1 MSVESKQC
9 KNQFKATDLP
19 ITLYLNQRLTFDM
32 LATLRGGFSSFSTI
46 HTTSSKGTTNKAA
59 GEAQFGLSNAFALL
73 GLNFGGQISRG
84 AEKTKSESTSQ
95 NVVHTPAS
103 LFAQLR
109 SELWERKLVHDVS
122 QSSDLDE
129 IDPGDFVEFQATLRR
144 NPLIDLLNSFEGLI
158 PLIKMATSGTM
169 QSNSQK
175 GQRKPPKGTKAQ
187 PKQGEFSAVG
197 KQIEVFRE
205 AITADGSQDLIAEIG
220 SMRVVLTTT
229 EDYFIDPTM
238 NDSVDGTFRV
248 FGKVTRVTTDKDEE
262 INLFRRSA
270 LGKFA
275 SITEAFEPLRES
287 MQDSGFNT
295 PIETKITGPTMQVIP
310 IAIFS

>member
-1 MSVESKQC
+1 
-9 KNQFKATDLP
+9 
-19 ITLYLNQRLTFDM
+19 
-32 LATLRGGFSSFSTI
+32 
-46 HTTSSKGTTNKAA
+46 
-59 GEAQFGLSNAFALL
+59 
-73 GLNFGGQISRG
+73 
-84 AEKTKSESTSQ
+84 
-95 NVVHTPAS
+95 
-103 LFAQLR
+103 
-109 SELWERKLVHDVS
+109 
-122 QSSDLDE
+122 
-129 IDPGDFVEFQATLRR
+129 
-144 NPLIDLLNSFEGLI
+144 
-158 PLIKMATSGTM
+158 
-169 QSNSQK
+169 
-175 GQRKPPKGTKAQ
+175 
-187 PKQGEFSAVG
+187 
-197 KQIEVFRE
+197 
-205 AITADGSQDLIAEIG
+205 
-220 SMRVVLTTT
+220 MRVVLTTT

>member
-220 SMRVVLTTT
+220 
-229 EDYFIDPTM
+229 
-238 NDSVDGTFRV
+238 
-248 FGKVTRVTTDKDEE
+248 
-262 INLFRRSA
+262 
-270 LGKFA
+270 
-275 SITEAFEPLRES
+275 
-287 MQDSGFNT
+287 Q
-295 PIETKITGPTMQVIP
+295 
-310 IAIFS
+310 